1 MVEVRAAVT
10 DAGESVHD
18 AFSTVVGR
26 ELPSAYRV
34 AGYILGDATDAQDAV
49 QEAMERAWNGWPKL
63 RNRDS
68 AKAWFWRILTNVC
81 RDRLAKRRRSPVG
94 DLDAGAEVADPND
107 AFRASLTR
115 DSVGRALTDLTP
127 DQRIV
132 IVLRFWG
139 RLTVPEIAERLGIP
153 EGTAKSRQH
162 YALETLR
169 RTLERDEEGIR

>member
-1 MVEVRAAVT
+1 MAEAS
-10 DAGESVHD
+10 ESVHD
-18 AFSTVVGR
+18 AFSTVIGR

-49 QEAMERAWNGWPKL
+49 QEAMERAWNAWPNL
-63 RNRDS
+63 RNQDS

-81 RDRLAKRRRSPVG
+81 RDRLAKRKKSPIR
-94 DLDAGAEVADPND
+94 DLDEGVEVPDPKD
-107 AFRASLTR
+107 PFHASLMR
-115 DSVGRALTDLTP
+115 DSVGRALVVLTP

-139 RLTVPEIAERLGIP
+139 RLSVPEIADRLGIP

-169 RTLERDEEGIR
+169 QTLERDEEGTR